1 MAQIDAMQDVLLAA
15 DVGGTHAR
23 VGLIPSSWRPG
34 STVELLR
41 YRDYR
46 CAEWPSLE
54 SILRNFV
61 DDPSAG
67 ARVSG
72 AEARRCVLAC
82 AGYLV
87 GDRVVSE
94 NLPWDVSLPVVAHAI
109 GVDHLDLIN
118 DFVAMTWGVQCVEAK
133 DRHVVRA
140 AHTPRPDGPVLVVG
154 PGTGLGSGVF
164 LHTSA
169 GGHVLRTEAGHV
181 AFAPATAREMA
192 IFENLAQTR
201 DYVSIGDV
209 LSGPGL
215 LNVYGAMC
223 RIDGRTARLT
233 TPAEITHAAEKL
245 QDASA
250 KEAVQVFCGI
260 LGSFIG
266 DLVLAYGATGGVFLT
281 GSILP
286 KILESLASGPFS
298 TRYLNKG
305 VMRPYLDGIPVY
317 VVEQGRLGVMGAAL
331 WFLNSQ
337 HKGVENHIL
346 GSGRCNHEVEHEH

>member
-1 MAQIDAMQDVLLAA
+1 MAQINAKQDVLLAA

-23 VGLIPSSWRPG
+23 VGLITTSRRPG
-34 STVELLR
+34 PAMELLR

-46 CAEWPSLE
+46 CAEWSSLE
-54 SILRNFV
+54 SILQDFV
-61 DDPSAG
+61 DDQSADTPAPG
-67 ARVSG
+67 AR
-72 AEARRCVLAC
+72 ARRCVVAC

-109 GVDHLDLIN
+109 GVDHVDFIN
-118 DFVAMTWGVQCVEAK
+118 DFVAMAWGVQCVDAK
-133 DRHVVRA
+133 DHYVVRDTC
-140 AHTPRPDGPVLVVG
+140 TPCPDGPVLVVG

-164 LHTSA
+164 LRTPA
-169 GGHVLRTEAGHV
+169 GGHVLSTEAGHV
-181 AFAPATAREMA
+181 ALAPGNAREIA
-192 IFENLAQTR
+192 ILESLARTR

-215 LNVYGAMC
+215 LNIYDAIC
-223 RIDGRTARLT
+223 QIDGHAAHLT
-233 TPAEITHAAEKL
+233 IPAEITRAAEDL

-286 KILESLASGPFS
+286 KLLESLSSGPFS

-305 VMRPYLDGIPVY
+305 VMRSYLQDVPVY

-331 WFLNSQ
+331 WFQNSQ
-337 HKGVENHIL
+337 QKGKENRIRDSE
-346 GSGRCNHEVEHEH
+346 GCNYEVEH